1 MPIQKSYV
9 ISQIPLSR
17 IATFDIFSVGIT
29 RHHVAALLEFDVT
42 TARQKI
48 REARRNGRKI
58 SFNSWLL
65 RVIAI
70 SVKEHPEVASYLNA
84 RRKLLVFDSIN
95 ISVLVEK
102 RVGDELVPIP
112 YVLLNAAQKSAEEIS
127 LEIEQARNVEI
138 KDGETLLQRNLTLYE
153 KLYYWLPGFLRR
165 FIWRAMLKKPQFI
178 FHKMGNIAV
187 TSLGTTAR
195 LNGWFVHRS
204 VHPLSFGFGSVIKK
218 PVVIDDKVVVREI
231 LNSTILLDHDVVDGA
246 PMARFIDCLA
256 KKIKNGVG
264 IND

>member
-1 MPIQKSYV
+1 MPIKKSYS

-17 IATFDIFSVGIT
+17 IATFDIFSVGLT

-48 REARRNGRKI
+48 RKARRNGRKI

-65 RVIAI
+65 RVIAV
-70 SVKEHPEVASYLNA
+70 SVQEHPEVVSYLNGKS
-84 RRKLLVFDSIN
+84 KLLVFDSIN
-95 ISVLVEK
+95 ISVLIEK
-102 RVGDELVPIP
+102 RIGDKLVPIP
-112 YVLLNAAQKSAEEIS
+112 YVLIDAAQKSAEEIS
-127 LEIEQARNVEI
+127 LEIEQARNAEI
-138 KDGETLLQRNLTLYE
+138 KEGETLIQRDLSLYE
-153 KLYYWLPGFLRR
+153 KLYYRLPGFLRR
-165 FIWRAMLKKPQFI
+165 LVWRLMLKKPQFI
-178 FHKMGNIAV
+178 FSKMGNISV

-218 PVVIDDKVVVREI
+218 PVVIDDKVAVREI

-246 PMARFIDCLA
+246 PMARFIDCLSE
-256 KKIKNGVG
+256 KIKNGAG
-264 IND
+264 IED